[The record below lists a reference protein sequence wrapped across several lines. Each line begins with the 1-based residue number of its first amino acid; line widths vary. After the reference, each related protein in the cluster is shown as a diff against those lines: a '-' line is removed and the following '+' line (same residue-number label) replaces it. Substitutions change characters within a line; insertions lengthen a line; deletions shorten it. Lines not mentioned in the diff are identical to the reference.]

1 MKIKNICFSV
11 LLLGSVLVVG
21 FCFRIAVLQRGD
33 APLGGE
39 VFSIALPL
47 LIWKLKMWAVEQEK
61 ATQKRILLLTAEAA
75 KDKDKTIKKL
85 LTKGSLF

>member
-11 LLLGSVLVVG
+11 LLLCSVLVVG

-39 VFSIALPL
+39 LFTIALPL
-47 LIWKLKMWAVEQEK
+47 YIVWKKISEMGRKIQRLKRYNQ
-61 ATQKRILLLTAEAA
+61 
-75 KDKDKTIKKL
+75 
-85 LTKGSLF
+85 SLKSML